1 MLREAKNAAWAVSG
15 HWPLRR
21 RVFTA
26 GRLVAT
32 RGLRPAEHAALER
45 EQRDAAVAVLRAP
58 GGRTYWW
65 CMDRFWWEDDGLDP
79 ADVLALVH
87 ERQVRARR
95 RLTRAR
101 ATLAHERA
109 LESLPGEPDER
120 EPRRRPI
127 PRDVRR
133 AVWERDGGACVE
145 CGEAFE
151 LQFDHVI
158 PLALGGA
165 DTIDNLQI
173 LCGPCNRAKGAHVA

>member
-65 CMDRFWWEDDGLDP
+65 CMDRFWWGDDGLEP
-79 ADVLALVH
+79 ADVLALVHERHVRARRRLTRARGPPPPAPPAPVH

-95 RLTRAR
+95 RLPRPR

-109 LESLPGEPDER
+109 LEALPEER
-120 EPRRRPI
+120 EPRRRP
-127 PRDVRR
+127 
-133 AVWERDGGACVE
+133 
-145 CGEAFE
+145 
-151 LQFDHVI
+151 
-158 PLALGGA
+158 
-165 DTIDNLQI
+165 
-173 LCGPCNRAKGAHVA
+173 